1 MNLAEQKLENRL
13 RMVEDHIG
21 RSLAESEKSGE
32 LRTAANFGKPLD
44 FGDGYFETPEEL
56 RMGFKI
62 LKDAGFAPPEI
73 ELMREIGVFRES
85 LDAATSDKDRTTKRT
100 RLTELQLKLAM
111 QMERLRSARQLNQ
124 NLL

>member
-21 RSLAESEKSGE
+21 RSLAESEKTGE
-32 LRTAANFGKPLD
+32 LRSATGFGRPLD
-44 FGDGYFETPEEL
+44 FGDGYFETPDQL

-73 ELMREIGVFRES
+73 ELMRDIEALRAS
-85 LDAATSDKDRTTKRT
+85 LDAPISDADRTVKQT
-100 RLTELQLKLAM
+100 RLGELQLKLAM
-111 QMERLRSARQLNQ
+111 QMERLRSANPG
-124 NLL
+124 